1 MEAGRVS
8 GYRGDEIALFRA
20 VNDAWDLRRSPYFRD
35 ALEHLV
41 DTWRRGWADRVEADA
56 RRLDMER
63 HGRALSAVI
72 PRDNAEKARAA

>member
-8 GYRGDEIALFRA
+8 GYRGDELALFRA

-35 ALEHLV
+35 ALEALV
-41 DTWRRGWADRVEADA
+41 DEWRRGWADRIENDV

-63 HGRALSAVI
+63 HYSCLRVVVSEAT
-72 PRDNAEKARAA
+72 